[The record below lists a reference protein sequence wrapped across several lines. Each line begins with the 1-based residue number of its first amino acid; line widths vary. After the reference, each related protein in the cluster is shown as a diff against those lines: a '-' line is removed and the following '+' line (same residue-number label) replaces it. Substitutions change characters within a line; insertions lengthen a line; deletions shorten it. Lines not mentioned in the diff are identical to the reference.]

1 MNRTLKFRVWD
12 VKDKKFLNPSDIAI
26 NGNGNLLIT
35 DSGWYEN
42 FENQNL
48 SDYVVQQYTGFKDID
63 RKEIFERDIIEFEV
77 PTKDNNTKKLTATI
91 DYGLGA
97 FLVMAKSEDGDLFFP
112 LLQEFHDKI
121 YKYQIKIIGN
131 SFENPELLKQ

>member
-1 MNRTLKFRVWD
+1 MKNREIKFRVWD
-12 VKDKKFLNPSDIAI
+12 VKNKKFLNPSDIAI

-42 FENQNL
+42 FENQNS
-48 SDYVVQQYTGFKDID
+48 SDYHVQQSTSFKDID
-63 RKEIFERDIIEFEV
+63 GKEIFEGDIIGFEV
-77 PTKDNNTKKLTATI
+77 PTKDNVIKKLTATI
-91 DYGLGA
+91 DYGLGT

-131 SFENPELLKQ
+131 SFENAELLN

>member
-1 MNRTLKFRVWD
+1 VKNREIKFRVWD
-12 VKDKKFLNPSDIAI
+12 VKNKKFLNPSDIAI

-42 FENQNL
+42 FENQNS
-48 SDYVVQQYTGFKDID
+48 SDYHVQQSTSFKDID
-63 RKEIFERDIIEFEV
+63 GKEIFEGDIIGFEV
-77 PTKDNNTKKLTATI
+77 PTKDNVIKKLTATI
-91 DYGLGA
+91 DYGLGT

-131 SFENPELLKQ
+131 SFENAELLN

>member
-1 MNRTLKFRVWD
+1 VKNREIKFRVWD
-12 VKDKKFLNPSDIAI
+12 VKNKKFLNPSDIAI

-63 RKEIFERDIIEFEV
+63 RKEIFEGDIIELEV

-91 DYGLGA
+91 DYGLGT

-131 SFENPELLKQ
+131 SFENAELLK

>member
-12 VKDKKFLNPSDIAI
+12 IENKKFLNPSDIAI

-42 FENQNL
+42 FENKNL
-48 SDYVVQQYTGFKDID
+48 SDYVVQQYTGFEDID
-63 RKEIFERDIIEFEV
+63 RKEIFEGDIIEFEV
-77 PTKDNNTKKLTATI
+77 PTKDNSTKKLTATI

-131 SFENPELLKQ
+131 SFENAELLN

>member
-12 VKDKKFLNPSDIAI
+12 NKNKRFLDPSDIAI

-63 RKEIFERDIIEFEV
+63 RKEIFEGDIIELEV

-131 SFENPELLKQ
+131 SFENPELLN

>member
-1 MNRTLKFRVWD
+1 MNRELKFRVWD
-12 VKDKKFLNPSDIAI
+12 VKNKKFLNPSDIAI

-35 DSGWYEN
+35 DSGYYQD
-42 FENQNL
+42 FQNQNP

-63 RKEIFERDIIEFEV
+63 IKEIFEGDIIELEV
-77 PTKDNNTKKLTATI
+77 STKDNNTKLTATI

-121 YKYQIKIIGN
+121 YKYQIKVIGN

>member
-1 MNRTLKFRVWD
+1 MKNREIKFRVWD
-12 VKDKKFLNPSDIAI
+12 VKNKKFLNPSDIAI

-63 RKEIFERDIIEFEV
+63 RKEIFEGDIIELEV

-91 DYGLGA
+91 DYGLGT

-131 SFENPELLKQ
+131 SFENPEFLK